1 MLFDGID
8 TPRVAVELDLG
19 GIGWFTLGVSVL
31 GGADLLG
38 TVTPVW
44 TPVPDTDVR
53 SVSTRRGR
61 TREDQA
67 VQAGVAA
74 VVLDNRTGA
83 YDPDNPDSPYAWN
96 KYSVLTR
103 GLPFRVSA
111 TLDLEPSGS
120 LTVVIFS
127 GFIEKVE
134 PDQSLDPVSTIT
146 ATDALAWLGAK
157 TLPEVDPPIY
167 SGDSTATR
175 AARILDAVSW
185 PAAARQ
191 LSGSL
196 PMRDTKLG
204 DTALA
209 LLDEVGRC
217 EAGRLFASRDGDVVL
232 STYQDMYTT
241 PMRLA
246 FSDERTDDTIE
257 YDTIHTSPGA
267 LFLVNRIR
275 LTMAEDAAVTVRDD
289 ASIGRFGEFGKQ
301 INAPLL
307 NATDATAIAQATL
320 DRYAFPQTRVDRIE
334 FDPPGLGQPWSD
346 LLHADLGDRATTV
359 RNTVDGR
366 RRTYTCVIESL
377 NHDITPTK
385 WRVTLDMSPAS
396 SSIYFVLATST
407 LGGPDQLYY

>member
-1 MLFDGID
+1 MLYDGTD
-8 TPRVAVELDLG
+8 SPTVAVELDLG
-19 GIGWFTLGVSVL
+19 GIGLFTLGVSQLGGPDVL
-31 GGADLLG
+31 GV
-38 TVTPVW
+38 VTPNWV
-44 TPVPDTDVR
+44 PVPATDVR

-67 VQAGVAA
+67 VQAGSA
-74 VVLDNRTGA
+74 VVTLDNRTGA
-83 YDPDNPDSPYAWN
+83 YDPDNPASPYFWN
-96 KYSVLTR
+96 RYSVLTR
-103 GLPFRVSA
+103 GLPVRVSG
-111 TLDLEPSGS
+111 TLELEPGGPET
-120 LTVVIFS
+120 TVLFR

-134 PDQSLDPVSTIT
+134 PDQSLDPVATIT

-157 TLPEVDPPIY
+157 TLPEVDPPVY
-167 SGDSTATR
+167 SGDGTATR
-175 AARILDAVSW
+175 AGRILDAVAW
-185 PAAARQ
+185 PAADRQ
-191 LSGSL
+191 LAGSL

-209 LLDEVGRC
+209 LLDEVARC

-232 STYQDMYTT
+232 TRYQDMYAT

-246 FSDERTDDTIE
+246 FSDERVEGTIE
-257 YDTIHTSPGA
+257 YDKIVTSPGA
-267 LFLVNRIR
+267 EFLVNRIR

-289 ASIGRFGEFGKQ
+289 ASVGRFGEFPKQ

-307 NATDATAIAQATL
+307 DATDATVVAQATL
-320 DRYAFPQTRVDRIE
+320 DRYAFPQTRVNRIE
-334 FDPPGLGQPWSD
+334 FDAPGLGAPWSA
-346 LLHADLGDRATTV
+346 LLHSDLGERATTV

-377 NHDITPTK
+377 NHDITPTG

-396 SSIYFVLATST
+396 SSTYFVLGTST